1 MYDRFGLFI
10 DGHWRAATSGETYEV
25 FDPATEEVL
34 GRVPLADEADVR
46 TAIEA
51 AERGQARW
59 RALDP
64 WARSNV
70 LRAIGDALTRRRD
83 EIARI
88 MTLEV
93 GKPIEQSRGEIG
105 LAIDQFYWYAEET
118 KRIYGQTIESRLPS
132 GRMTV
137 TYEPVGIV
145 AAFTAWNF
153 PAALPARKI
162 APALAAGCS
171 IICRPSEESP
181 GVAMALI
188 DCCREAGVPDG
199 AVNLLTG
206 RASVLGPLLIKAPEI
221 RKVSLTG
228 STEVGKRMMRDA
240 ADTLKRLSMEL
251 GGHAPVIV
259 FDDADVESAAKSC
272 VVGKFRNAGQVC
284 VSPSRFFVHDRL
296 VEDFTKQFV
305 DIAKSMKIGNG
316 LDPET
321 EMGPLSTAKRR
332 DAIESIVAE
341 TQEAGGRL
349 LCGGRRPPDMNRGF
363 YYEPTVFDEVDDDW
377 RLMCEEPFGPVAPI
391 TSFTD
396 FDEVITRANSLP
408 YGLSAYA
415 FTKSLKRAHETRE
428 ALASGMVGINTFALA
443 AAEAPF
449 GGIRDSG
456 FGREGGSIGIMDYLE
471 AKYSHMVLE

>member
-1 MYDRFGLFI
+1 MYDSFGLFI
-10 DGHWRAATSGETYEV
+10 DGQWRAANSGATYEV
-25 FDPATEEVL
+25 HDPATEEVL
-34 GRVPLADEADVR
+34 GSAPAADSTDVQA
-46 TAIEA
+46 AIDA
-51 AERGQARW
+51 AGRGQERW
-59 RALDP
+59 RGFDP
-64 WARSNV
+64 WSRAVV
-70 LRAIGDALTRRRD
+70 LRAVGDALTRRRE

-93 GKPIEQSRGEIG
+93 GKPLEQSRGEVG

-137 TYEPVGIV
+137 SYEPVGIV

-181 GVAMALI
+181 GVAMALV
-188 DCCREAGVPDG
+188 DCCREAGVPAG

-206 RASVLGPLLIKAPEI
+206 RASVLGPPLMQAPEV
-221 RKVSLTG
+221 RKISLTG
-228 STEVGKRMMRDA
+228 STTVGKQMMRDA

-259 FDDADVESAAKSC
+259 FDDADAEAVAETCARA
-272 VVGKFRNAGQVC
+272 KFRNAGQVC
-284 VSPSRFFVHDRL
+284 VSPSRFFVHDAQ
-296 VEDFTKQFV
+296 VESFTNRFV
-305 DIAKSMKIGNG
+305 EVTQSLKIGNG
-316 LDPET
+316 LDPAT
-321 EMGPLSTAKRR
+321 DIGPLSTAKRR
-332 DAIESIVAE
+332 DAIESLVAE
-341 TQEAGGRL
+341 TREAGGRL
-349 LCGGRRPPDMNRGF
+349 LCGGRRPPDMNRGY

-377 RLMCEEPFGPVAPI
+377 RLMYDEPFGPVAPI
-391 TSFTD
+391 TSFFD

-415 FTKSLKRAHETRE
+415 FTKSLKRAHETRD